1 MKKHIFILAVLFVT
15 IMGAG
20 LVILPVGCGRNG
32 SDNSAA
38 KNIKYHCPMH
48 PTVVSDKP
56 GDCPICGMKLVL
68 IEGEK
73 HESAAA
79 PQKTTMYRSTMN
91 PNEVSAKPGKDSMG
105 MEMEAFEVTGGGAS
119 AVPGLAAVSITL
131 DARRRMGLTLGTVE
145 KRTMTHNI
153 RTSARIVADETRLFR
168 VTTKVEGWVDKL
180 LVSVSGQAVRKGD
193 PLLTIYSPQL
203 VSAQQEYL
211 TALQAVATLTTGG
224 SGDAADGGKRLIESA
239 RQRLQLWD
247 VSDEQIAR
255 LEKTHEVEK
264 TITLQAPSSGF
275 VTEKNVMAGQKIMAG
290 DSLMI
295 VADLS
300 TVWGD
305 AAIYESDLPYV
316 QTGMPMRLS
325 LPYWQ
330 DKTFE
335 GKVSFLSSA
344 LDPETRTL
352 KIRIEI
358 PNPELLLKT
367 EMYAEAR
374 LSYDLGERVAV
385 PESAVMRTGERSYA
399 FREAVDGTLIP
410 VLVKIGARND
420 GYFEVIE
427 GLKPGDRVV
436 TSANFLVDS
445 ESSMKA
451 ALNAITGGE

>member
-1 MKKHIFILAVLFVT
+1 
-15 IMGAG
+15 
-20 LVILPVGCGRNG
+20 
-32 SDNSAA
+32 
-38 KNIKYHCPMH
+38 
-48 PTVVSDKP
+48 
-56 GDCPICGMKLVL
+56 MKLVPMT
-68 IEGEK
+68 EEK
-73 HESAAA
+73 QESTAA
-79 PQKTTMYRSTMN
+79 PAKTTMYRSTMN
-91 PNEVSAKPGKDSMG
+91 PNELSDKPGKDSMG
-105 MEMEAFEVTGGGAS
+105 MEMESFEVAQGRAS
-119 AVPGLAAVSITL
+119 AVHGLAAVSITP
-131 DARRRMGLTLGTVE
+131 DTRQRMGLTLGTVE
-145 KRTMTHNI
+145 KRAMSRNI
-153 RTSARIVADETRLFR
+153 RTSARIVADETQLFR
-168 VTTKVEGWVDKL
+168 VTTKVDGWVDKL

-211 TALQAVATLTTGG
+211 TALQAAGALATGA
-224 SGDAADGGKRLIESA
+224 SGDAAEGGKRLIESA

-247 VSDEQIAR
+247 VSDEQITR
-255 LEKTHEVEK
+255 LEKTRAVEK
-264 TITLQAPSSGF
+264 TITLYAPSSGF
-275 VTEKNVMAGQKIMAG
+275 VTEKNVLAGQKIMPG
-290 DSLMI
+290 DSLMV

-325 LPYWQ
+325 LPYWP

-335 GKVSFLSSA
+335 GKVSFLSPS

-367 EMYAEAR
+367 EMYADAR
-374 LSYDLGERVAV
+374 LSYELGERVAV
-385 PESAVMRTGERSYA
+385 PEAAIMRTGERNYA
-399 FREAVDGTLIP
+399 FRDTDDGTLVP
-410 VLVKIGARND
+410 VVVKIGVRSE
-420 GYFEVIE
+420 GYFEVLE

-451 ALNAITGGE
+451 ALNAIAGGE